1 MHARL
6 IMLLTTAA
14 LIACHICGAAV
25 LAQEQQ
31 SPGEE
36 PPPIASGGRPEYTKK
51 KLPNETFKPSEK
63 ISEDFPVPFPVD
75 I

>member
-1 MHARL
+1 MPARL
-6 IMLLTTAA
+6 IILITTVA
-14 LIACHICGAAV
+14 LIAYLVCGAV

>member
-1 MHARL
+1 MPARL
-6 IMLLTTAA
+6 IILLTTVA
-14 LIACHICGAAV
+14 LIACLVCGAV

>member
-1 MHARL
+1 MPARL
-6 IMLLTTAA
+6 IILLTTAA
-14 LIACHICGAAV
+14 LIACLVCSAAV

-31 SPGEE
+31 SPDEE
-36 PPPIASGGRPEYTKK
+36 QPPIAPGGRPEYTKK